1 MRRIV
6 IIIAL
11 FLLALA
17 TSLMVSNVTFAQEK
31 PTAALAPMGAL
42 GELDEIK
49 KRIFFNSLQESLSKY
64 YTLTSQKMYEKAEE
78 EAFQV
83 MDADECTE
91 DQCIAI
97 IQELLQVEYFFMFE
111 ILQSGNFQQ
120 MKITRV
126 DIDGN
131 RDVRTTTCED
141 CNISKT
147 NSKVD
152 DLVQS
157 VFKEFEIQKENGLDE
172 EAWKI
177 VKDSENPTDLQF
189 FIDHFPDSMLL
200 PTARMRMKV
209 LNAREERLRLE
220 AEKKLAESTP
230 APQEVTPRVS
240 AGKIMYA
247 PRDFFNHVVEYRGHT
262 YALTRY
268 RYNFQGAQYMAERFG
283 GHLVTVDD
291 RGENLMLT
299 SQFRDQHND
308 HAVWIGFSDREN
320 EGKFL
325 WEDGS
330 SGGVFSYSNWGDW
343 QPDNWKDQEDCT
355 ELRFKTWNP
364 KHMPIGGWNDTRC
377 SGRYLTFVEWD
388 GTGLPRN
395 LEEAKSNPTVPTA
408 QLEGSGFGMG
418 WKLSALA
425 VTFGAGMSALNQAKT
440 YNDLAGKNKA
450 LREQYS
456 TANTA
461 EERSSLETEYA
472 NNQKQMKSVKTSI
485 RNLDVV
491 TLVGVL
497 ALAYMFTADYEDPV
511 RVVGDARFPEPAR
524 SGFLLGLLENHLQM
538 GWRWNF

>member
-31 PTAALAPMGAL
+31 PTAALSPMGAL
-42 GELDEIK
+42 GELDEIE

-97 IQELLQVEYFFMFE
+97 IQELLQVEYFFMYE

-157 VFKEFEIQKENGLDE
+157 VFKEFEIQKENG
-172 EAWKI
+172 
-177 VKDSENPTDLQF
+177 
-189 FIDHFPDSMLL
+189 
-200 PTARMRMKV
+200 
-209 LNAREERLRLE
+209 
-220 AEKKLAESTP
+220 P
-230 APQEVTPRVS
+230 A
-240 AGKIMYA
+240 
-247 PRDFFNHVVEYRGHT
+247 
-262 YALTRY
+262 
-268 RYNFQGAQYMAERFG
+268 
-283 GHLVTVDD
+283 
-291 RGENLMLT
+291 
-299 SQFRDQHND
+299 
-308 HAVWIGFSDREN
+308 
-320 EGKFL
+320 
-325 WEDGS
+325 
-330 SGGVFSYSNWGDW
+330 
-343 QPDNWKDQEDCT
+343 
-355 ELRFKTWNP
+355 
-364 KHMPIGGWNDTRC
+364 
-377 SGRYLTFVEWD
+377 
-388 GTGLPRN
+388 
-395 LEEAKSNPTVPTA
+395 A

-418 WKLSALA
+418 WKLSTLA
-425 VTFGAGMSALNQAKT
+425 VTLGAGMSALNQAKT
-440 YNDLAGKNKA
+440 YNDLASKNKS
-450 LREQYS
+450 LRDQYS
-456 TANTA
+456 TANTP

-472 NNQKQMKSVKTSI
+472 NNQKQMKSVKSSI

-497 ALAYMFTADYEDPV
+497 TLAYMFTADYEDPV

>member
-31 PTAALAPMGAL
+31 PTAALSPMGAL
-42 GELDEIK
+42 GELDEIE

-157 VFKEFEIQKENGLDE
+157 VFKEFEIQKENGPDE

-177 VKDSENPTDLQF
+177 VKDSDNPTDLQF
-189 FIDHFPDSMLL
+189 FIEHFPDSMLL

-320 EGKFL
+320 EGKFV

-330 SGGVFSYSNWGDW
+330 SGGVFGYSNWGDW

-355 ELRFKTWNP
+355 ELRFKSWNL
-364 KHMPIGGWNDTRC
+364 KHMPVGGWNDARC
-377 SGRYLTFVEWD
+377 SGSYLAFIEWD
-388 GTGLPRN
+388 GTSLKHDLAAAQR
-395 LEEAKSNPTVPTA
+395 NPTRPTE
-408 QLEGSGFGMG
+408 QLAGSGFGMG
-418 WKLSALA
+418 WKLSAMAL
-425 VTFGAGMSALNQAKT
+425 TLGAGLSSLNQAKT
-440 YNDLAGKNKA
+440 YNDLASKNKS
-450 LREQYS
+450 LRDQYS
-456 TANTA
+456 TANTV
-461 EERSSLETEYA
+461 EERNSLESEYS
-472 NNQKQMKSVKTSI
+472 NNQKQMNSEKSNI
-485 RNLDVV
+485 RTLDGV
-491 TLVGVL
+491 TLVGML
-497 ALAYMFTADYEDPV
+497 ALAYMFVSDDDDPV
-511 RVVGDARFPEPAR
+511 KVVSENNFTKPRN
-524 SGFLLGLLENHLQM
+524 SGLQFSLLENHMHL
-538 GWRWNF
+538 GWQWNF

>member
-6 IIIAL
+6 IIISL

-31 PTAALAPMGAL
+31 PTAALSPMGAL
-42 GELDEIK
+42 GELDEIE

-83 MDADECTE
+83 MDADECNE

-97 IQELLQVEYFFMFE
+97 IQELLQVEYFFMYE

-157 VFKEFEIQKENGLDE
+157 VFKEFEIQKENG
-172 EAWKI
+172 
-177 VKDSENPTDLQF
+177 
-189 FIDHFPDSMLL
+189 
-200 PTARMRMKV
+200 
-209 LNAREERLRLE
+209 
-220 AEKKLAESTP
+220 P
-230 APQEVTPRVS
+230 A
-240 AGKIMYA
+240 
-247 PRDFFNHVVEYRGHT
+247 
-262 YALTRY
+262 
-268 RYNFQGAQYMAERFG
+268 
-283 GHLVTVDD
+283 
-291 RGENLMLT
+291 
-299 SQFRDQHND
+299 
-308 HAVWIGFSDREN
+308 
-320 EGKFL
+320 
-325 WEDGS
+325 
-330 SGGVFSYSNWGDW
+330 
-343 QPDNWKDQEDCT
+343 
-355 ELRFKTWNP
+355 
-364 KHMPIGGWNDTRC
+364 
-377 SGRYLTFVEWD
+377 
-388 GTGLPRN
+388 
-395 LEEAKSNPTVPTA
+395 A

-418 WKLSALA
+418 WKLSTLA
-425 VTFGAGMSALNQAKT
+425 VTLGAGMSALNQAKT
-440 YNDLAGKNKA
+440 YNDLAGKNKT

-456 TANTA
+456 TANTP

-472 NNQKQMKSVKTSI
+472 NNQKQMKSVKSSI